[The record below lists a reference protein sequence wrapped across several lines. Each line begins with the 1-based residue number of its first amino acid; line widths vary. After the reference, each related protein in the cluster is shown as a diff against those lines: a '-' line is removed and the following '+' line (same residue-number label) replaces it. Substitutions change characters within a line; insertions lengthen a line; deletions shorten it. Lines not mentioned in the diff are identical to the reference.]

1 LLACSRA
8 QTVANRADSD
18 AATGDEPIPRASEY
32 SLAEHRTY
40 RIRGSALTSEPA
52 LEIDLLVPLVVLAL
66 VDSTSFGTLL
76 IPIWLML
83 APGRPRSGNIVLFLA
98 TVAVFYLA
106 LGVSILAGILALED
120 QITWVLSYKPFR
132 VAQFVLGVLLV
143 VLGVT
148 IEPWTTA
155 GKAKKAAARQAR
167 RAARGPGR
175 LEKLRHNALAGAASP
190 GAVMALALSATAIEA
205 ASMLPYLGALGLL
218 SASGLSFHQSSLIL
232 IGYCLIMIAP
242 ALALLLIRIG
252 LHQRISGVLESI
264 EGWMS
269 RHAGE
274 MTAWVLFLVGLF
286 LTNDA
291 AQALTGK

>member
-1 LLACSRA
+1 LA
-8 QTVANRADSD
+8 
-18 AATGDEPIPRASEY
+18 
-32 SLAEHRTY
+32 
-40 RIRGSALTSEPA
+40 
-52 LEIDLLVPLVVLAL
+52 IDLFVPLVVLAL
-66 VDSTSFGTLL
+66 IDSTSFGTLL
-76 IPIWLML
+76 IPTWLML
-83 APGRPRSGNIVLFLA
+83 APGRPRPGNIVLFLA

-106 LGVSILAGILALED
+106 LGVLILAGILALAD
-120 QITWVLSYKPFR
+120 QIEWLLGYRPFR
-132 VAQFVLGVLLV
+132 VAQFVLGALLV
-143 VLGVT
+143 VLGIT

-175 LEKLRHNALAGAASP
+175 LEKLRHNALSGAATP
-190 GAVMALALSATAIEA
+190 MAVMTLALSATAIEA

-218 SASGLSFHQSSLIL
+218 SASGLSFYQSGLIL

-242 ALALLLIRIG
+242 ALALLVLRMALHHRVSGMLERIDA
-252 LHQRISGVLESI
+252 
-264 EGWMS
+264 WMT

-286 LTNDA
+286 LASDA

>member
-1 LLACSRA
+1 ME
-8 QTVANRADSD
+8 V
-18 AATGDEPIPRASEY
+18 
-32 SLAEHRTY
+32 
-40 RIRGSALTSEPA
+40 
-52 LEIDLLVPLVVLAL
+52 DLFIPLVVLAL
-66 VDSTSFGTLL
+66 IDSTSFGTLL

-83 APGRPRSGNIVLFLA
+83 APGRPRPGNIVLFLA

-106 LGVSILAGILALED
+106 LGVLILAGLLALAD
-120 QITWVLSYKPFR
+120 QIAWMLAYRPFR
-132 VAQFVLGVLLV
+132 VTQMVIGGVLIVLGI
-143 VLGVT
+143 T

-155 GKAKKAAARQAR
+155 GKAKKAARRQAR

-175 LEKLRHNALAGAASP
+175 LERLRHNAIAGAASP
-190 GAVMALALSATAIEA
+190 GAVMALAVSATVIEA

-218 SASGLSFHQSSLIL
+218 SASGLSLYQSTLIL

-242 ALALLLIRIG
+242 ALVLLLIRIG
-252 LHQRISGVLESI
+252 LHQRISGILESI
-264 EGWMS
+264 EAWMT

-286 LTNDA
+286 LTSDA